1 MNLLKKIKLYKLMIE
16 NQGLLLLL
24 NFGYFVKYYFFEEKI
39 FDHMLNNYSHNHQKG
54 VLLMT

>member
-1 MNLLKKIKLYKLMIE
+1 MIE

-39 FDHMLNNYSHNHQKG
+39 FDHMLNNYSHNHKKG
-54 VLLMT
+54 VLWRT

>member
-39 FDHMLNNYSHNHQKG
+39 FDHVKQLFP
-54 VLLMT
+54 

>member
-39 FDHMLNNYSHNHQKG
+39 FDQMLNNYSHNHQKG
-54 VLLMT
+54 VFLRT